1 MPAFFLLVLGA
12 PTRPGTQ
19 EMMTLRDTRLS
30 ERELTPR
37 KPRTIHL
44 SGLKTAPQ
52 PPLPRLPGRAA
63 APRSSSTHDVPE
75 VMDITGCTFFERFR
89 RHAIIS
95 QSN

>member
-52 PPLPRLPGRAA
+52 PPRPRPPLEHHRRDGYNWVYLFRAL
-63 APRSSSTHDVPE
+63 
-75 VMDITGCTFFERFR
+75 R